1 MPELRGE
8 DWIERH
14 EAVVGAQQEP
24 SSKAVIAVLP
34 VLQGLAST
42 STAGGTRGGASRA
55 LAVAVGSSPVH

>member
-24 SSKAVIAVLP
+24 SSEAVIAVLP
-34 VLQGLAST
+34 GATGTSKLEVQAVMLA
-42 STAGGTRGGASRA
+42 GR
-55 LAVAVGSSPVH
+55 